1 MDTTLIIEKY
11 RKPALITLA
20 LLLYTLAGFVLLPKV
35 MQSKLPEMI
44 EAETGRKASLE
55 LVEFNPFSLELSLQ
69 GFVMHEKDMQTFV
82 SFKELFTNVQVW
94 SSIRPLKIMET

>member
-11 RKPALITLA
+11 RKPALIILA
-20 LLLYTLAGFVLLPKV
+20 LLLLYTLVGFVLLPKL

-69 GFVMHEKDMQTFV
+69 GFVGR
-82 SFKELFTNVQVW
+82 S
-94 SSIRPLKIMET
+94 RYC